1 MSVSLVVQENGREE
15 IWVMALSPAENHAGP
30 QVTWAD
36 FAEALTLRYGE
47 RSVWT

>member
-1 MSVSLVVQENGREE
+1 MSVCLVVQENGLWE

-36 FAEALTLRYGE
+36 FTEAPPSAMGKD
-47 RSVWT
+47 